1 MQMVDREAL
10 AQQLID
16 FIEAVRKAEV
26 SQPVVQDYPGAI
38 AKPKLSSK
46 LRVAQRCVDSLS
58 DEDRAHLHH
67 IMEAMTRACH

>member
-1 MQMVDREAL
+1 MVDREAL

-26 SQPVVQDYPGAI
+26 SQPVVQDYPGTI

-46 LRVAQRCVDSLS
+46 LRVVQRCVDSLP
-58 DEDRAHLHH
+58 DDQDRAHLHH